1 VELARACGEAK
12 VKRAAIAFASVCTV
26 LLAVLFARSIATRV
40 LFSTVSP
47 RQRYTV
53 EVSQHRPFPFYERAV
68 FLNVYRDG
76 RTRVVRKLLYT
87 GDMLD
92 SDFRDLYPN
101 PRFRSEGIYEL
112 GDVMNDGSTGRP
124 GNLRIANA
132 TQKEISYL
140 LIETGWYKLVVLD
153 LKAGATV
160 DLGLQYAG
168 GLSCQAQFA
177 NSEQRLANAVS
188 EVDGTDSKENRQFS
202 ITVRGGNLAIES
214 PQPGLRQSHCC
225 ASDRPDPEHELEY

>member
-1 VELARACGEAK
+1 M
-12 VKRAAIAFASVCTV
+12 KRAATAFVAVCTV
-26 LLAVLFARSIATRV
+26 LLAILFAPSIATRV

-53 EVSQHRPFPFYERAV
+53 EVSQYRPFPFYERAV

-76 RTRVVRKLLYT
+76 RTRVVHKLLYT
-87 GDMLD
+87 GDFLD
-92 SDFRDLYPN
+92 GDFRDLYPN

-112 GDVMNDGSTGRP
+112 GDVMNDGSAGRP
-124 GNLRIANA
+124 VNLRIANA

-140 LIETGWYKLVVLD
+140 LIETGWSKLVVLD

-160 DLGLQYAG
+160 DLDVQYIG
-168 GLSCQAQFA
+168 GFSCQAQFA

-188 EVDGTDSKENRQFS
+188 VVDDADSKENRQFS
-202 ITVRGGNLAIES
+202 ITVRGSNVAIES
-214 PQPGLRQSHCC
+214 PRLGLRQSHCC
-225 ASDRPDPEHELEY
+225 ASDRPDPEHELSY

>member
-1 VELARACGEAK
+1 M
-12 VKRAAIAFASVCTV
+12 KRAVIVFASACT
-26 LLAVLFARSIATRV
+26 LLAILVAPRFATRV

-53 EVSQHRPFPFYERAV
+53 EVSQYSPFPFYERAV
-68 FLNVYRDG
+68 FLNVHRDG
-76 RTRVVRKLLYT
+76 RTPVAHKLLYT
-87 GDMLD
+87 GDFLD

-112 GDVMNDGSTGRP
+112 GDGSTGRP
-124 GNLRIANA
+124 GNLRIVNA

-160 DLGLQYAG
+160 DLDLQYNG
-168 GLSCQAQFA
+168 GLWCQAQFA
-177 NSEQRLANAVS
+177 NSEQRLAHAVS
-188 EVDGTDSKENRQFS
+188 VVDGADSKGNRQFS
-202 ITVRGGNLAIES
+202 ITVRGSNVTIES
-214 PQPGLRQSHCC
+214 PQLRLRQSRCC
-225 ASDRPDPEHELEY
+225 ASDRPDPEHE

>member
-1 VELARACGEAK
+1 MVRGCKDAN
-12 VKRAAIAFASVCTV
+12 VKKAIHVSAYVCI
-26 LLAVLFARSIATRV
+26 LLVAILFVPRIGARV

-47 RQRYTV
+47 RQRYRV
-53 EVSQHRPFPFYERAV
+53 EISQYRPFPFYERAV

-76 RTRVVRKLLYT
+76 RIRVVHKLLYT

-101 PRFRSEGIYEL
+101 PRFQSEDIYEL
-112 GDVMNDGSTGRP
+112 GHVMNDESTCRP
-124 GNLRIANA
+124 GSLHIVNA
-132 TQKEISYL
+132 AKEEISYL
-140 LIETGWYKLVVLD
+140 LIETGWCKLVVLD

-160 DLGLQYAG
+160 DLDLQCAG

-188 EVDGTDSKENRQFS
+188 EVDGADSKENRQFS

-225 ASDRPDPEHELEY
+225 ASDRPDPEHESEY

>member
-1 VELARACGEAK
+1 M
-12 VKRAAIAFASVCTV
+12 KRAVIVFASACT
-26 LLAVLFARSIATRV
+26 LLAVLVAPRFATTV

-53 EVSQHRPFPFYERAV
+53 EVSQYRPFPFYERAV

-76 RTRVVRKLLYT
+76 RTPVAHKLLYT
-87 GDMLD
+87 GDFLD

-124 GNLRIANA
+124 GNLRIVNA

-140 LIETGWYKLVVLD
+140 LIETGGYKLVVLD

-160 DLGLQYAG
+160 DLDLQYTG
-168 GLSCQAQFA
+168 GLWCQAQFA
-177 NSEQRLANAVS
+177 NSEQRLAHAVS
-188 EVDGTDSKENRQFS
+188 VVDGADSKGNRQFS
-202 ITVRGGNLAIES
+202 ITVRGGNIAIES
-214 PQPGLRQSHCC
+214 PQLGLRQSRCC
-225 ASDRPDPEHELEY
+225 APDRPDPEHEWSY

>member
-1 VELARACGEAK
+1 M
-12 VKRAAIAFASVCTV
+12 KRAVIVFASACTV
-26 LLAVLFARSIATRV
+26 LLAILVAPRFATRV

-53 EVSQHRPFPFYERAV
+53 EVSQYRPFPFYERAV

-76 RTRVVRKLLYT
+76 RTPVAHKLLYT
-87 GDMLD
+87 GDFLD

-124 GNLRIANA
+124 GNLRIVNA

-160 DLGLQYAG
+160 DLDLQYTG

-177 NSEQRLANAVS
+177 NSEQRLAHAVS
-188 EVDGTDSKENRQFS
+188 VVDGADSKGNRQFS
-202 ITVRGGNLAIES
+202 ITVTGSNVTIES
-214 PQPGLRQSHCC
+214 PQLGLRQSRCC
-225 ASDRPDPEHELEY
+225 ASDRPDPEHERSY

>member
-1 VELARACGEAK
+1 
-12 VKRAAIAFASVCTV
+12 VKRATIVFAFVCTV
-26 LLAVLFARSIATRV
+26 LLAILFTSRIATRV

-47 RQRYTV
+47 SQRYTV

-68 FLNVYRDG
+68 FLNVYENG
-76 RTRVVRKLLYT
+76 RTHTIHKLLYT
-87 GDMLD
+87 GDVLD

-112 GDVMNDGSTGRP
+112 GDVTNDGSAGRP

-140 LIETGWYKLVVLD
+140 LIETGWYKLLVLD
-153 LKAGATV
+153 LHAGTTI
-160 DLGLQYAG
+160 DLELQYTG

-188 EVDGTDSKENRQFS
+188 VVDSTDSRENSQFS
-202 ITVRGGNLAIES
+202 ITARGSNVAIES
-214 PQPGLRQSHCC
+214 PQPGLWQSRCC
-225 ASDRPDPEHELEY
+225 ASDRPDPEHEWLY

>member
-1 VELARACGEAK
+1 MPCCPDLVRGCGGAG
-12 VKRAAIAFASVCTV
+12 VKRVVIVFASACT
-26 LLAVLFARSIATRV
+26 LLAILVAPRFATRV

-53 EVSQHRPFPFYERAV
+53 EVSQYHPFPFYERAV

-76 RTRVVRKLLYT
+76 RTPVVHKLLYT
-87 GDMLD
+87 GDFLD

-124 GNLRIANA
+124 GNLRIVNA

-140 LIETGWYKLVVLD
+140 LIETGGYKLVVLD
-153 LKAGATV
+153 VKAGAPG
-160 DLGLQYAG
+160 DLDLQYNG
-168 GLSCQAQFA
+168 GVWCQGPFS
-177 NSEQRLANAVS
+177 NSEQRLAGAVG
-188 EVDGTDSKENRQFS
+188 V
-202 ITVRGGNLAIES
+202 VGGAE
-214 PQPGLRQSHCC
+214 PK
-225 ASDRPDPEHELEY
+225 

>member
-1 VELARACGEAK
+1 M
-12 VKRAAIAFASVCTV
+12 KRAAIAFASVCTV
-26 LLAVLFARSIATRV
+26 LLAILFTPRIATRV

-47 RQRYTV
+47 RQRYKV
-53 EVSQHRPFPFYERAV
+53 EVSQYRPFPFYERAV

-76 RTRVVRKLLYT
+76 RTRVVHKLLYT
-87 GDMLD
+87 GDFLD

-112 GDVMNDGSTGRP
+112 GNIMNNGSTGRP

-132 TQKEISYL
+132 TQREISYL

-160 DLGLQYAG
+160 DLDLQYTG

-188 EVDGTDSKENRQFS
+188 VVDGVDSKENRRFS
-202 ITVRGGNLAIES
+202 ITARGSNVAIES
-214 PQPGLRQSHCC
+214 PQPGLRQGRCC
-225 ASDRPDPEHELEY
+225 ASDRPDPEHEWLY

>member
-1 VELARACGEAK
+1 M
-12 VKRAAIAFASVCTV
+12 KRAVIVFASACT
-26 LLAVLFARSIATRV
+26 LLAILVAPRFATRV

-53 EVSQHRPFPFYERAV
+53 EVSQYSPFPFYERAV

-76 RTRVVRKLLYT
+76 RTPVVHKLLYT
-87 GDMLD
+87 GDFLD

-124 GNLRIANA
+124 GNLRIVNA

-140 LIETGWYKLVVLD
+140 LIETSGYKLVVLD

-160 DLGLQYAG
+160 DLALQYNG
-168 GLSCQAQFA
+168 GLWCQAQFA
-177 NSEQRLANAVS
+177 NSEQRLAHAVS
-188 EVDGTDSKENRQFS
+188 VVDGADSKENRQFS
-202 ITVRGGNLAIES
+202 ITVRGGNIAIES
-214 PQPGLRQSHCC
+214 PQLDLRQSRCC
-225 ASDRPDPEHELEY
+225 ASDRPDPEHEWSY